1 MSAGCVS
8 LRKECRHPLWQTVI
22 LVAVCCE
29 IISQTRCGCQKVLTF
44 TRNGAFICHRY
55 HNGIRS
61 WLDTRHL
68 HHHQHQVEEFSKNK
82 CAVLKYARCC
92 CCFRCCCLCYF
103 CCHKNGIHNSRL
115 YTVDKCLCVWLASRF
130 VASPWHELWMPVF
143 LPNILRS
150 LLLPLPSVLGRQ
162 TFLLLAFGFSLTP
175 YFSAQRIPVVPST
188 CNKPPKPPSSSSML
202 LLQ

>member
-115 YTVDKCLCVWLASRF
+115 YTVDKCVCVWLASRF
-130 VASPWHELWMPVF
+130 VASPDMNYECQFFFPTFYV
-143 LPNILRS
+143 RS
-150 LLLPLPSVLGRQ
+150 FYRFPL
-162 TFLLLAFGFSLTP
+162 F
-175 YFSAQRIPVVPST
+175 
-188 CNKPPKPPSSSSML
+188 
-202 LLQ
+202 